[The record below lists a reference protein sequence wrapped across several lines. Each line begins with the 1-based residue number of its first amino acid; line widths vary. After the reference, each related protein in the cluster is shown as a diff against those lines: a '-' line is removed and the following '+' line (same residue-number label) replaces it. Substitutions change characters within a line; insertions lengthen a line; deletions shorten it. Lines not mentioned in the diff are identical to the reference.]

1 MRTEQPDKRT
11 RLIETAT
18 KLAYGRGFRETSLA
32 DIAEAARVPVGNVYY
47 YFKTKEEVAEA
58 VVERR
63 LEEFRAARA
72 EWDRLS
78 SPKERLLA
86 FVGSVQANREQLA
99 RGGCP
104 LGGACT
110 GVDRGGGSIAEKYA
124 ALFHEAMPLRA
135 EDALLAG
142 CARSCTGRAAL
153 SRRNPQRSSM
163 SPCVGLRSSFGP
175 LGMKRIHESSRSTSS
190 RPFKVWRLLRSAPTT
205 ARWWSWRQR
214 DLKTGSGPCD
224 TESSSNHED
233 R

>member
-1 MRTEQPDKRT
+1 MSAIVSTPVGKRIFTKDFLLRMRMYLYPPILGSPHFWQPDKRT

-47 YFKTKEEVAEA
+47 YFKTKEELAEA

-99 RGGCP
+99 R
-104 LGGACT
+104 
-110 GVDRGGGSIAEKYA
+110 
-124 ALFHEAMPLRA
+124 
-135 EDALLAG
+135 
-142 CARSCTGRAAL
+142 
-153 SRRNPQRSSM
+153 
-163 SPCVGLRSSFGP
+163 
-175 LGMKRIHESSRSTSS
+175 
-190 RPFKVWRLLRSAPTT
+190 
-205 ARWWSWRQR
+205 
-214 DLKTGSGPCD
+214 
-224 TESSSNHED
+224 
-233 R
+233 